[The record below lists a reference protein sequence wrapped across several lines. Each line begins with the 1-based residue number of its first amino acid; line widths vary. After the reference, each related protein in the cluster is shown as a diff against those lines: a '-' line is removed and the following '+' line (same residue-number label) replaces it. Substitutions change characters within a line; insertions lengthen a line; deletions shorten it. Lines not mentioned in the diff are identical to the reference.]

1 MTKHSTGD
9 RILVKGGIYTNTQ
22 YKKGVLELLVLVMVE
37 KKDMYGY
44 ELVEAVSKI
53 VDVNE
58 GTIYPI
64 LKRLTNE
71 KHFENYTKESTE
83 GPIRKYYHLTV
94 SGKMYKDKALV
105 EWQKFSDDVN
115 KFLKE
120 NDEK

>member
-1 MTKHSTGD
+1 
-9 RILVKGGIYTNTQ
+9 
-22 YKKGVLELLVLVMVE
+22 MVE

-71 KHFENYTKESTE
+71 GYFETYLVESKE
-83 GPIRKYYHLTV
+83 GPSRKYYHITV
-94 SGKMYKDKALV
+94 SGKKNMKEQLQ
-105 EWQKFSDDVN
+105 EWDNFSTNVN
-115 KFLKE
+115 SFIKGVKS
-120 NDEK
+120 

>member
-1 MTKHSTGD
+1 
-9 RILVKGGIYTNTQ
+9 
-22 YKKGVLELLVLVMVE
+22 MVD

-71 KHFENYTKESTE
+71 SYFETYTKESKE
-83 GPIRKYYHLTV
+83 GPIRKYYHITAV
-94 SGKMYKDKALV
+94 GKLAKDSQLE
-105 EWQKFSDDVN
+105 EWQKFSKCVN
-115 KFLKE
+115 NYLKGSVNNE
-120 NDEK
+120 